1 VILPAANYD
10 TKWPNDYEFF
20 SKLGIL
26 EKDLST
32 IFVTATINLSETDGE
47 TGLQPIDYFACSKIR
62 EKALVPI
69 VSNLDER

>member
-10 TKWPNDYEFF
+10 TKRPNDYEFF

-32 IFVTATINLSETDGE
+32 IFVTATMILGEADGE
-47 TGLQPIDYFACSKIR
+47 TGLQSIDYFACSKIR
-62 EKALVPI
+62 EKALSI
-69 VSNLDER
+69 DRK